1 MKKKESQAVIIGEEN
16 ALTKFA
22 AMNSS
27 KTGRK
32 NQNRHVSVDC
42 VIFGFDESDLKVL
55 LIERN
60 YGKEGMDKAGKDLL
74 LPGDL
79 ILETE
84 NLDEAAERVLYE
96 LTSLKNIYLE
106 QFHAFGDPER
116 VRKKSDR
123 KWLESI
129 REEPGARVITIA
141 YYSLIRPGHYTAE
154 GSSFA
159 KKIGWYPV
167 NDLPDLGFDHNQIV
181 EKGLQALRRKVQTH
195 PIGYELLPKKFT
207 LGQLQKLYE
216 AILGNSMDKRN
227 FRRKILNKG
236 FVKALSEKQSHVPH
250 KRAQLYEFDRALYL
264 KADKEEER
272 YF

>member
-1 MKKKESQAVIIGEEN
+1 MYTAKP
-16 ALTKFA
+16 
-22 AMNSS
+22 
-27 KTGRK
+27 GRK
-32 NQNRHVSVDC
+32 NQNKHVSVDC

-60 YGKEGMDKAGKDLL
+60 YGKEDAAGKAGKDLL

-84 NLDEAAERVLYE
+84 TLDEAAERVLSE

-106 QFHAFGDPER
+106 QFHAFGDPQR

-129 REEPGARVITIA
+129 REEPGARVVTVA

-159 KKIGWYPV
+159 KKIGWYQV
-167 NDLPDLGFDHNQIV
+167 NEIPELAFDHNQIV
-181 EKGLQALRRKVQTH
+181 DKALIALRRKVQTH

-216 AILGNSMDKRN
+216 AILGSTMDKRN

-250 KRAQLYEFDRALYL
+250 KRAQLYEFDRAMYL